1 METMKNAFTGYAL
14 MQTEERNT
22 GAISEKVYKSYLEAG
37 KGHITF
43 PFLLLWLVLL
53 QGATILSAYW
63 FADCLTTMTAFD

>member
-37 KGHITF
+37 KGHF
-43 PFLLLWLVLL
+43 SRARPFCLLTGLL
-53 QGATILSAYW
+53 IV
-63 FADCLTTMTAFD
+63 